1 MARFYDYL
9 DLVQNELR
17 NVRLQ
22 NLPAAPINPVVGQ
35 IYYDTTLGT
44 ARICISIGPAVWATT
59 DATKATGIPNT
70 ALATNPLAREN
81 HTGTQSAASISDFA
95 EAVQDVVGAFFGAG
109 TGVSVSYDDA
119 ANTLTVSATGG
130 TFDPEAT
137 RDAIGAALIGVGNIA
152 VTINDAADT
161 ITIST
166 TATVNSTDA
175 ALRDRATHT
184 GTQPINTV
192 SGLQT
197 ALDGKAATAHTHP
210 VSDLTAT
217 GTRDATTVLWGDN
230 TWRAIPAPAPYT
242 QGNGILITGQSIA
255 VDTTKVVRKFISA
268 PFGDGVATSFT
279 IAHGL
284 GNANPII
291 SVRTASGGDK
301 VFTGEGVPDA
311 NTVTIT
317 CNPAP
322 AAGSLVAIIVG

>member
-1 MARFYDYL
+1 M
-9 DLVQNELR
+9 
-17 NVRLQ
+17 
-22 NLPAAPINPVVGQ
+22 
-35 IYYDTTLGT
+35 
-44 ARICISIGPAVWATT
+44 WATT

-109 TGVSVSYDDA
+109 TGVSVSYDDV

-152 VTINDAADT
+152 VAINDAADT

-184 GTQPINTV
+184 GAQAISTV
-192 SGLQT
+192 TGLQG
-197 ALDGKAATAHTHP
+197 ALDGKAASAHTHP
-210 VSDLTAT
+210 VTDLTAT

-230 TWRAIPAPAPYT
+230 TWRTIPAPAPYT
-242 QGNGILITGQSIA
+242 PGNGITITGQSIA
-255 VDTTKVVRKFISA
+255 VDATKVARKFVSA
-268 PFGDGVATSFT
+268 PFGDGVATSFR
-279 IAHGL
+279 L
-284 GNANPII
+284 GTTNPVI
-291 SVRTASGGDK
+291 SVRTVSGGDK
-301 VFTGEGVPDA
+301 VFTGEGVTDA

-322 AAGSLVAIIVG
+322 TSGSLVATIYG